1 MTGWASSYVG
11 LPWRERGRDGRGC
24 DCWGLVRL
32 VLAEQRGIVLPSFAD
47 DCAGMDGAAVAALIE
62 ANRGLGVLVAA
73 GAERPFDLVH
83 CRMPCGGHG
92 RARLAAWHVGIV
104 ATPGRMLHI
113 TQSLGAAA
121 IEDYRDGPR
130 LRHAIVGFYRV

>member
-1 MTGWASSYVG
+1 MNWANAYVG
-11 LPWRERGRDGRGC
+11 LPWRERGRDRCGC

-32 VLAEQRGIVLPSFAD
+32 VLAEQRGVVLPSFAD
-47 DCAGMDGAAVAALIE
+47 DYAGTDGLAVAALIE
-62 ANRGLGVLVAA
+62 ANRGLGAPVAA
-73 GAERPFDLVH
+73 GSEHPFDLAH
-83 CRMPCGGHG
+83 CRMPCAGHG

-104 ATPGRMLHI
+104 TAPGRMLHA

-121 IEDYRDGPR
+121 IEDYREAPR